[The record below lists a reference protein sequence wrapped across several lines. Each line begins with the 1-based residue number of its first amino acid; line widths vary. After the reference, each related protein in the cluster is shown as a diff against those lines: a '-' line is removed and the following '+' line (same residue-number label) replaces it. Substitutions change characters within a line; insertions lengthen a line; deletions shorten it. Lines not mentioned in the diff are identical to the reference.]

1 MLYRKTAKGQAEIDT
16 RVHRLTP
23 RLRGLLILVDGKRD
37 GVALASLVP
46 QQYETLLADLLG
58 GAFIEALPEPA
69 PVPAPQASI
78 AVPAVAAPVA
88 PAVAAAATPA
98 QAAAVVVA
106 AASAANFDTLR
117 RGAVRALT
125 DELGPA
131 ADSLAVRMERTRNFD
146 ELRPLLTLAAQM
158 VAAQRGRQ
166 AGEVYGM
173 RFLSSW
179 EAA

>member
-37 GVALASLVP
+37 GAALASLVP
-46 QQYETLLADLLG
+46 QQYDTLLAELMS
-58 GAFIEALPEPA
+58 GAFIEALPEPVAA
-69 PVPAPQASI
+69 PAAPARS
-78 AVPAVAAPVA
+78 AAPVA
-88 PAVAAAATPA
+88 PLAVAPAMAPAATPA

-106 AASAANFDTLR
+106 AASAANFDSLR
-117 RGAVRALT
+117 RSAVRALN
-125 DELGPA
+125 DEVGPA
-131 ADSLAVRMERTRNFD
+131 ADGLAMRMERTHNFE
-146 ELRPLLTLAAQM
+146 ELRPLLSLAAQM

-173 RFLSSW
+173 RFLASW
-179 EAA
+179 ETA